1 MSKRD
6 FEEEFEEV
14 NDEDFEDEDFED
26 EDFED
31 DDDDFEDDDEDC
43 SEEDEDYLPT
53 SEVIIQL
60 LDQESEYA
68 NEAANIIEEWYKAES
83 MLGVPL
89 FEDEDDFLN
98 NGREDLL
105 DLADGHNAIMSDED
119 VHKCHVVWMALE
131 GYDPYE
137 EEE

>member
-26 EDFED
+26 EDFD
-31 DDDDFEDDDEDC
+31 DDDCCEDDDEDC

-53 SEVIIQL
+53 SEVIMQL

-68 NEAANIIEEWYKAES
+68 KEAANIIEEWYKAEY

-98 NGREDLL
+98 NGRDDLL
-105 DLADGHNAIMSDED
+105 DLIDGHNAIMSDED

-137 EEE
+137 EKE

>member
-26 EDFED
+26 EDFD
-31 DDDDFEDDDEDC
+31 DDDCCEDDDEDC

-53 SEVIIQL
+53 SEVIMQL

-105 DLADGHNAIMSDED
+105 DLVDGHNAIMSDED

>member
-6 FEEEFEEV
+6 FEEKFEEV

-26 EDFED
+26 E
-31 DDDDFEDDDEDC
+31 DFEDDDEDC

-60 LDQESEYA
+60 LDRESEYA

-89 FEDEDDFLN
+89 FEDENDFLN

-105 DLADGHNAIMSDED
+105 DLVDGHNAIMSDED

>member
-6 FEEEFEEV
+6 SEEEFEEV
-14 NDEDFEDEDFED
+14 NDEDFEDEDFE
-26 EDFED
+26 
-31 DDDDFEDDDEDC
+31 DEDC

-60 LDQESEYA
+60 LDPESEYA
-68 NEAANIIEEWYKAES
+68 KEAANIIEEWYKAES

-105 DLADGHNAIMSDED
+105 DLVDGHNAIMSDED

>member
-26 EDFED
+26 EDFD
-31 DDDDFEDDDEDC
+31 DDNCCEDDDEDC

-53 SEVIIQL
+53 SEVIMQL

-105 DLADGHNAIMSDED
+105 DLVDGHNAIMSDED

>member
-14 NDEDFEDEDFED
+14 TDEDFEDEDFED
-26 EDFED
+26 EDFD
-31 DDDDFEDDDEDC
+31 DDDCCEDDDEDC

-53 SEVIIQL
+53 SKVIMQL

-105 DLADGHNAIMSDED
+105 DLVDGHNAIMSDED

>member
-1 MSKRD
+1 M
-6 FEEEFEEV
+6 
-14 NDEDFEDEDFED
+14 
-26 EDFED
+26 
-31 DDDDFEDDDEDC
+31 
-43 SEEDEDYLPT
+43 
-53 SEVIIQL
+53 IIQL
-60 LDQESEYA
+60 LDQKSEYA
-68 NEAANIIEEWYKAES
+68 NEAVNIIEEWYKAES

-98 NGREDLL
+98 NGRDDLL
-105 DLADGHNAIMSDED
+105 DLIDGHNAIMSDED

>member
-14 NDEDFEDEDFED
+14 TDEDFEDEDFED
-26 EDFED
+26 EDFD
-31 DDDDFEDDDEDC
+31 DDDCCEDDDEDC

-53 SEVIIQL
+53 SEVIMQL

-105 DLADGHNAIMSDED
+105 DLVDGHNAIMSDED

>member
-6 FEEEFEEV
+6 FEEEFEDI
-14 NDEDFEDEDFED
+14 NDEDFEDEDFE
-26 EDFED
+26 
-31 DDDDFEDDDEDC
+31 DDDFEDDDEDC
-43 SEEDEDYLPT
+43 SEEDEGYLPT

-60 LDQESEYA
+60 LDQKSEYA
-68 NEAANIIEEWYKAES
+68 NEAVNIIEEWYKAES

-98 NGREDLL
+98 NGRDDLL
-105 DLADGHNAIMSDED
+105 DLVDGHNAIMSDED

>member
-26 EDFED
+26 EDFD
-31 DDDDFEDDDEDC
+31 DDGCCEDDDEDC

-53 SEVIIQL
+53 SEVIMQL

-105 DLADGHNAIMSDED
+105 DLVDGHNAIMSDED

>member
-6 FEEEFEEV
+6 FEEEFEDI
-14 NDEDFEDEDFED
+14 NDEDFEDEDFE
-26 EDFED
+26 
-31 DDDDFEDDDEDC
+31 DDDFEDDDEDC
-43 SEEDEDYLPT
+43 SEEDEGYLPT

-60 LDQESEYA
+60 LDQKSEYA
-68 NEAANIIEEWYKAES
+68 NEAVNIIEEWYKAES

-98 NGREDLL
+98 NGRDDLL
-105 DLADGHNAIMSDED
+105 DLIDGHNAIMSDED
-119 VHKCHVVWMALE
+119 AHKCHVVWMALE

>member
-26 EDFED
+26 EDFD
-31 DDDDFEDDDEDC
+31 N
-43 SEEDEDYLPT
+43 YLPT
-53 SEVIIQL
+53 SKVIIQL
-60 LDQESEYA
+60 LDRESEYA

-105 DLADGHNAIMSDED
+105 DLVDGHNAIMSDED

>member
-1 MSKRD
+1 MNKRD

-26 EDFED
+26 EDFD
-31 DDDDFEDDDEDC
+31 DDDGCEDDDEDC

-60 LDQESEYA
+60 LDRESEYA

-98 NGREDLL
+98 NGRDDLL
-105 DLADGHNAIMSDED
+105 DLIDGHNAIMSDED

>member
-1 MSKRD
+1 MSNRD
-6 FEEEFEEV
+6 FEEV

-26 EDFED
+26 EDFD
-31 DDDDFEDDDEDC
+31 DDDCCEDDDEDC
-43 SEEDEDYLPT
+43 SEEDEDYFPT

-89 FEDEDDFLN
+89 FEDEDDFLS
-98 NGREDLL
+98 EQLL
-105 DLADGHNAIMSDED
+105 AKANSF
-119 VHKCHVVWMALE
+119 V
-131 GYDPYE
+131 
-137 EEE
+137 

>member
-14 NDEDFEDEDFED
+14 SDEDFEDEDFED
-26 EDFED
+26 EDFD
-31 DDDDFEDDDEDC
+31 DDDCCEDDDEDC

-105 DLADGHNAIMSDED
+105 DLVDGHNAIMSDED

>member
-14 NDEDFEDEDFED
+14 TDEDFEDEDFED
-26 EDFED
+26 EDFD
-31 DDDDFEDDDEDC
+31 DDDCCEDDDEDC

-53 SEVIIQL
+53 SKVIMQL

-105 DLADGHNAIMSDED
+105 DPVDGHNAIMSDED